1 MQIPFVTVDVF
12 TDRKFG
18 GNPLAVIPDGHAL
31 TGAQMQAI
39 AGEFNLAETTF
50 ALPPQEPSHTAQV
63 RIFTPRAELP
73 FAGHPNIGTAF
84 VLAMEA
90 NSAGRTL
97 AEPLVFEEKAGLVRL
112 SLLKDGASVIGARL
126 APPQSLSRGD
136 DLDVEIL
143 AAACSLS
150 ASDIETASHSPCI
163 ASCGI
168 PLAFVELKTRAA
180 LSSARPRAEVFTE
193 HLPAERITGI
203 LLYVHDRRDGF
214 DLHVCAAL
222 RRSGRSGDRQRQ
234 CRPRGAVGEPAA
246 RARSEPCVAHRPG
259 YRHGPAEPARGRR
272 RKTRRQDHR
281 HVDRRALRA
290 DDARYVGGL
299 GIVIASGAKQSRV
312 RRDENLD
319 CFVACA
325 PRNDEAVTS
334 PPRRP

>member
-63 RIFTPRAELP
+63 RIFTPRTELT

-214 DLHVCAAL
+214 DLQVRMFAPLYGVPEDPATGSGNVALAGLLASLRPEPDLNLAL
-222 RRSGRSGDRQRQ
+222 RIGQGIDMGRPSLLEAGAEK
-234 CRPRGAVGEPAA
+234 RGGKIIGMWIGG
-246 RARSEPCVAHRPG
+246 RCVPMM
-259 YRHGPAEPARGRR
+259 RG
-272 RKTRRQDHR
+272 TLE
-281 HVDRRALRA
+281 V
-290 DDARYVGGL
+290 
-299 GIVIASGAKQSRV
+299 
-312 RRDENLD
+312 
-319 CFVACA
+319 
-325 PRNDEAVTS
+325 
-334 PPRRP
+334 